1 MAITT
6 GNERDSTNIG
16 NIAVGLYYYFID
28 KNKIN
33 EANYLGYAPSIESI
47 SYNPFI
53 NEADLNLNLAN
64 FDTDRFGTPS
74 TGIPKCYRVMSNP
87 KIIKSL
93 GEIKLFPNK
102 GEKGQYYEPKM
113 SCYPF
118 RYFLITDYYNP
129 PLLIKPE
136 LVYGDDNVLR
146 VKVKTAPCSQE
157 SKYNIFVENYK
168 RDIDGNLEG
177 NVNNSSLMLP
187 VSSSAYSQFLATSSA
202 SFNQNVINSLIEN
215 DTTLRQG
222 QNSAVLNYQQQMT
235 SNVMGGIGNLIGL
248 NFGGLAGNIANG
260 IFANKQHSL
269 AMNQMQETSQ
279 MKEQQI
285 NSMYNAKISD
295 MLSTPRSLKTC
306 GNDSIFNLINSYQKI
321 DIIEYEPME
330 IYKQKIQTYFNK
342 YGYCILK
349 DDRINFISR
358 RYFNYIKT
366 INCNIGSA
374 RVPYKDIEEIKNIF
388 NSGITFWH
396 IDNGAKIGDY
406 SVNNE
411 EV

>member
-1 MAITT
+1 MSITS

-16 NIAVGLYYYFID
+16 NIAIGLYYYFVD

-53 NEADLNLNLAN
+53 NESDLSLNLAN
-64 FDTDRFGTPS
+64 FDVDRFGTPS
-74 TGIPKCYRVMSNP
+74 GGIPKCYRIMSNP
-87 KIIKSL
+87 KIVKTL
-93 GEIKLFPNK
+93 GEIQLFPNK
-102 GEKGQYYEPKM
+102 ADKGDYYEPKM

-118 RYFLITDYYNP
+118 RYFLVTDYYNP

-136 LVYGDDNVLR
+136 LVHGSDNKLR
-146 VKVKTAPCSQE
+146 IKVKTAPCSQE

-168 RDIDGNLEG
+168 KDGDGNLEG

-187 VSSSAYSQFLATSSA
+187 VASSAYAQFLATSSS

-222 QNSAVLNYQQQMT
+222 QNTALLNYQHQMT
-235 SNVMGGIGNLIGL
+235 STVMGGIGNLLSL
-248 NFGGLAGNIANG
+248 NFGGLASNVANG
-260 IFANKQHSL
+260 IFANKQHELNISQ
-269 AMNQMQETSQ
+269 MNETSQ

-285 NSMYNAKISD
+285 NSMYNAKVSD

-321 DIIEYEPME
+321 DVIEYEPQYAYKQRLQE
-330 IYKQKIQTYFNK
+330 YFNRYGYNIYKNTH
-342 YGYCILK
+342 
-349 DDRINFISR
+349 INFKTR
-358 RYFNYIKT
+358 KYFNYIKT
-366 INCNIGSA
+366 ITCNIGSA
-374 RVPYKDIEEIKNIF
+374 RVPYKDLEEIKNIF
-388 NSGITFWH
+388 NSGLTFWH
-396 IDNGAKIGDY
+396 VDNGATIGNY
-406 SVNNE
+406 LVNNE